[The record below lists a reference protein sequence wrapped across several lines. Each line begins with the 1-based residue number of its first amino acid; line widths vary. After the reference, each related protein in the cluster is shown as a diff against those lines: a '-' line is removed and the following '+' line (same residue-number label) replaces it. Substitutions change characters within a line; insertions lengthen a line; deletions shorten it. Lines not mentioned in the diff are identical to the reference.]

1 MIQVL
6 IFLSA
11 ILLVIIGIF
20 LLKRNT
26 LFLAFMH
33 NDPTEENQQFL
44 RQFGYFYLALA
55 IIGLLV
61 GVFDLK
67 LFSLFYIFGLFAIS
81 AVFSFMLAKKIL

>member
-11 ILLVIIGIF
+11 ILLVTIGIF

-26 LFLAFMH
+26 LFLVFLH
-33 NDPTEENQQFL
+33 NDPTEENQHFL
-44 RQFGYFYLALA
+44 RQFGYLYLVLA

-61 GVFDLK
+61 SLFNLK
-67 LFSLFYIFGLFAIS
+67 LFCLFYLFGLFAIS
-81 AVFSFMLAKKIL
+81 AIFSLMLAKKIL